1 VTRIHS
7 PARLL
12 WSGTLVTAM
21 LAGLLAAEPIGAA
34 PKNDKSSASVVKVT
48 ATADKPDADG
58 KQIVT
63 ITLAMDKDWHTYA
76 NPVGN
81 EDLETTQ
88 TVVTIG
94 AKVKPTE
101 VKIDYPKGKLIKD
114 SVLGNYSIYED
125 KVTIKA
131 TVRRAKG
138 DTSPLEV
145 SVKISACID
154 TPKLKK
160 CLMPATVKVSVP

>member
-1 VTRIHS
+1 M
-7 PARLL
+7 
-12 WSGTLVTAM
+12 LVVAV
-21 LAGLLAAEPIGAA
+21 LAGLFICDSATAA
-34 PKNDKSSASVVKVT
+34 PKNDKTSASVVKVT

-58 KQIVT
+58 KQSVT
-63 ITLAMDKDWHTYA
+63 ITLMIDKDWHTYA

-81 EDLETTQ
+81 EDLESTQ

-114 SVLGNYSIYED
+114 SVVGNYSIYED

-160 CLMPATVKVSVP
+160 CLTQATVKVSVP